1 MTEGGGGY
9 GQNLAA
15 YGSSD
20 LSTASSTGAVADA
33 ITNQWYYG
41 EEANMPYGVDSPN
54 ISGPEFLHFSALLW
68 KASTTVGCATV
79 TCGAGT
85 IFSMASLYTV
95 CNYASEGNIIGEFAS
110 QVTKPIGNPAIT
122 ASVTS

>member
-1 MTEGGGGY
+1 VKRTIGGGGY

-20 LSTASSTGAVADA
+20 LSTATTKGAVADA

-41 EEANMPYGVDSPN
+41 EADNMPYGVDSPDL
-54 ISGPEFLHFSALLW
+54 SGPEFLHFSALLW
-68 KASTTVGCATV
+68 KATTSVGCATV

-95 CNYASEGNIIGEFAS
+95 WYVLPPSA
-110 QVTKPIGNPAIT
+110 
-122 ASVTS
+122 